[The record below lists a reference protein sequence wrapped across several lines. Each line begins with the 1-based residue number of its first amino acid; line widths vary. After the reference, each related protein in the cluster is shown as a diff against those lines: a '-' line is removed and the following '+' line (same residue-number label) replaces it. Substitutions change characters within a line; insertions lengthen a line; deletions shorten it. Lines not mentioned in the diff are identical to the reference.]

1 MSHKRR
7 RKTNTPKRNII
18 AELKKKRR
26 ANLVVVFDLLVDNGL
41 HFFDLLAGQ
50 RIIPCEVK
58 PQPVRVAVAA
68 LLVQFAAPNV
78 VARQRAA
85 L

>member
-7 RKTNTPKRNII
+7 RKTNTPKRDII
-18 AELKKKRR
+18 AELKKEK